1 MTNQEEIYRAE
12 EAKRLIEH
20 PLFKDALDSVKSGV
34 VGAMGN
40 SGMGDTETHNRLVI
54 ALQLLN
60 QIEKS
65 IKTHIETGQLAEISV
80 RESMAQRL
88 KRVF

>member
-1 MTNQEEIYRAE
+1 MTNQEEIYRGE

-20 PLFKDALDSVKSGV
+20 TLFKDALDSVRSGL
-34 VGAMGN
+34 VGAMGS
-40 SGMGDTETHNRLVI
+40 SGMGDKETHNRLVI

-80 RESMAQRL
+80 RESMANRL